1 MKTRLVGIMTAAA
14 ISMGVSG
21 AAMAE
26 EAESYIPGSF
36 TGNIALTSDYV
47 FRGVSQS
54 FNHVAVQGGMDWDT
68 GAGFHFGTWGSSLN
82 FKDGN
87 EAVTEVDLYGGYGGK
102 IGDALSYDLGVIYYW
117 YPGAASALNYDYIEV
132 YGKVGY
138 DFGFAAVNL
147 GVNWS
152 PDNTGSTGS
161 ATYFSSGVTVP
172 ITGYL
177 SVSAALDYY
186 ELDQGNTPVAAL
198 FPDYWDWNVGAK
210 LNVNSWFNVD
220 VRYYDTDMAKA
231 SCRLAGRTVCGEK
244 IVLSLSRSF

>member
-1 MKTRLVGIMTAAA
+1 MAAAAVSFGISTAA
-14 ISMGVSG
+14 V
-21 AAMAE
+21 AE
-26 EAESYIPGSF
+26 EAESFIPGSF

-47 FRGVSQS
+47 FRGISQS
-54 FNHVAVQGGMDWDT
+54 FNHPAVQGGMDWDT
-68 GAGFHFGTWGSSLN
+68 GAGFHFGTWGSSVN

-87 EAVTEVDLYGGYGGK
+87 EAVSEIDLYGGYAGK
-102 IGDALSYDLGVIYYW
+102 IADALSYDVGFIYYW
-117 YPGAASALNYDYIEV
+117 YPGAASALNYDYFEV

-138 DFGFAAVNL
+138 DFGVAALNL

-161 ATYFSSGVTVP
+161 ATYLSSGLTVP
-172 ITGYL
+172 ITSYL
-177 SVSAALDYY
+177 SLSGAVDYY
-186 ELDQGNTPVAAL
+186 MLAQSNTPVPAL

-210 LNVNSWFNVD
+210 LNVNNWFNVD

-244 IVLSLSRSF
+244 GVITLSRSF